1 MMSSNHQIM
10 DKFQQ
15 VYTDEDILRLGG
27 EMSTSVLEHNYTNN
41 DDQTAIAM
49 SDEEDGEWATPVS
62 VIEQQ

>member
-1 MMSSNHQIM
+1 
-10 DKFQQ
+10 
-15 VYTDEDILRLGG
+15 VYSEEDILRLGG